1 MKNILLI
8 ATDMFVF
15 LLLTY
20 LHYNDQPSV
29 CIIISCFSIIILLM
43 LITLIATKIFLS
55 IMKLDS
61 DPFYI
66 VLCNI
71 IACILVMLLSDW
83 LLDIINIYFSATVLL
98 KIIFVLILI
107 EISNSVIKTIDKSYS
122 CFSILWAVSITVI
135 AIFSNNLW
143 HYLYI
148 VNTYNWLVPFSELLI
163 DDIVYCHSVVGIVRY
178 PAVFIVTVAS
188 HIISRR
194 ITQDIH

>member
-8 ATDMFVF
+8 VTDMFVF

-29 CIIISCFSIIILLM
+29 CIIISSFSIIILLM

-71 IACILVMLLSDW
+71 IACILVVLLFDW
-83 LLDIINIYFSATVLL
+83 LIDVININYSAIVLL
-98 KIIFVLILI
+98 KIVFVIILI
-107 EISNSVIKTIDKSYS
+107 EISNSAIKMIDKASTRL
-122 CFSILWAVSITVI
+122 SILWAASITLI

-163 DDIVYCHSVVGIVRY
+163 DDIVYCHSVVGVVRY
-178 PAVFIVTVAS
+178 PAVFIVTVATS
-188 HIISRR
+188 LSVVY
-194 ITQDIH
+194 D